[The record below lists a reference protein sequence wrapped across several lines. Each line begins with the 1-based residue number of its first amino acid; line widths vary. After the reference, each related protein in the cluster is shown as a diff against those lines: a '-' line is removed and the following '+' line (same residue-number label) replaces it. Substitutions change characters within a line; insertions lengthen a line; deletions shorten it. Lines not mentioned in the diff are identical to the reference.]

1 MPVAVPRYNQARELP
16 AAPNQLPSVRQTAA
30 PTADQLGANAQ
41 PTKDWI
47 GAGMTSAGRDL
58 FAIGMAMQEKDDA
71 DQIMRAEVL
80 LKDAARAKHAEWAQR
95 RGVNA
100 TGLTQEAAEWYS
112 TEAAKIGDT
121 LPERVRGV
129 YRQSVERM
137 RGVALD
143 AVSRHEVGERNASLA
158 ESAEASIVGSI
169 GFAVENADNP
179 EAPGIAAGEIDKR
192 VTMLAQTLGW
202 TPERTAI
209 ERQKYASQLH
219 TRVID
224 RLVENDPE
232 AAEKY
237 LARHEGSIDPVVVTR
252 LRKGVEA
259 STATRRAQSFADQAM
274 AAGLS
279 EAEAIALAREKLSGE
294 DEIRAVAEVKTR
306 HAEQSAARERAQ
318 RDAADA
324 AYAAYAQ
331 SNSLNAIPPSVWA
344 AMDGRDQINLKS
356 FHGQRMERIKARNS
370 RDPAVREA
378 AREQERISYQRLR
391 EMAEERPEEFAQ
403 VDLIAEGAGLSDSDY
418 GKLRTAQEAI
428 RRGEFKGAADVAW
441 KRAVGEL
448 GIGGSSE
455 RALKERTKLRNAY
468 DAEVNRFRAERGR
481 EPTQS
486 ERAEL
491 IDGLIVSGTVPGVI
505 YGRNDAKRYEAINRG
520 AGKEW
525 RPSDQVADDT
535 APKTQRESLPRPQT
549 KAERDALPAGT
560 RYIGPDGKQAV
571 KQ

>member
-1 MPVAVPRYNQARELP
+1 MPFAVPRYTQARELP

-30 PTADQLGANAQ
+30 PTADQLGANAR
-41 PTKDWI
+41 PAKDWV
-47 GAGMTSAGRDL
+47 GAGMTSASRDL
-58 FAIGMAMQEKDDA
+58 FAIGMAMQEKEDA
-71 DQIMRAEVL
+71 DRIMRAEVL
-80 LKDAARAKHAEWAQR
+80 LKDAARAKQAEWAQR

-100 TGLTQEAAEWYS
+100 AGVTAEASEWYS

-121 LPERVRGV
+121 LPERVRNV

-137 RGVALD
+137 RGVTLD
-143 AVSRHEVGERNASLA
+143 AVSRHEVSERNASLA

-192 VTMLAQTLGW
+192 VTMLAATLGW
-202 TPERTAI
+202 APERTAI

-219 TRVID
+219 SQVIA

-237 LARHEGSIDPVVVTR
+237 LARHEGAIDPTVVTR

-294 DEIRAVAEVKTR
+294 DEVRAVAEVKTR
-306 HAEQSAARERAQ
+306 HSEQAAAREHAQ
-318 RDAADA
+318 RNAADA
-324 AYAAYAQ
+324 AYQAYAQ
-331 SNSLNAIPPSVWA
+331 TSSLNAIPPSVWA
-344 AMDGRDQINLKS
+344 AMDGRDQINLKN
-356 FHGQRMERIKARNS
+356 FHEQRMERIKARNS

-378 AREQERISYQRLR
+378 TREQERITYQRLR
-391 EMAEERPEEFAQ
+391 EQAEERPEEFAQ
-403 VDLIAEGAGLSDSDY
+403 VDLVAEGAGLADSDY
-418 GKLRTAQEAI
+418 QRLRTAQEAI

-455 RALKERTKLRNAY
+455 KALKERTKLRNAY
-468 DAEVNRFRAERGR
+468 DVEVNRFRAERGR

-491 IDGLIVSGTVPGVI
+491 IDGLIVSGTVPGAI
-505 YGRNDAKRYEAINRG
+505 FGRNDAKRYEAINKG
-520 AGKEW
+520 ARKEW
-525 RPSDQVADDT
+525 RPSDRVAEDT
-535 APKTQRESLPRPQT
+535 APKTGRESLARPRT

-560 RYIGPDGKQAV
+560 RYIGPDGRPAV